1 MQAMAEDKMAM
12 IIIRGMGP
20 KARLGVPIHV
30 HTCSEANIK
39 RDLVHGAWRIWPSA
53 AGDLN
58 LRRERNGSQGQAERN
73 EP

>member
-1 MQAMAEDKMAM
+1 MAM
-12 IIIRGMGP
+12 IIIRETGP
-20 KARLGVPIHV
+20 KARLGLPIHV

-53 AGDLN
+53 AADLN
-58 LRRERNGSQGQAERN
+58 LRREWNGSQGQAGRT